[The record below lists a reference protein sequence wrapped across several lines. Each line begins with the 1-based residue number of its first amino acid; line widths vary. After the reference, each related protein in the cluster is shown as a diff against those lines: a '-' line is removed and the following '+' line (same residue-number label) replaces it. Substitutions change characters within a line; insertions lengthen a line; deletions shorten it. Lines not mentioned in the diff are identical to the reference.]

1 MKFSKS
7 FELALSSILNN
18 KMRSFLTMLGIIIG
32 VGSVIILVS
41 IMSGVTGQVTDMF
54 EKLGTNTIQVM
65 LFSRG
70 DTRTVEPDDMYH
82 LADSNPELFSYISPN
97 ISVDKANVRPKDDPD
112 SISTSVSG
120 VSEQYDKLS
129 GLDMKEG
136 RFLQYIDV
144 DKMRKVC
151 VIGTYIEKE
160 LFANKNALGETI
172 KINGVPYTVVGVLEE
187 LADSSQGSGDEAI
200 YIPYTNAGKLS
211 ENARVNSYTV
221 AAKDENAVDA
231 AIAKI
236 EEMLYKVFGS
246 EDFYTVIGMKQML
259 DQMNTITGTMTAAL
273 VCIAG
278 ISLLVGGIGIMN
290 IMLVSVTER
299 TKEIGIRKSLGAK
312 RKHIMR
318 QFVIEAGKVSGL
330 GGIIGIAFG
339 AAVAMLAGKLLGIS
353 VSPSPNAIGLAFG
366 VSVAIG
372 LIFGFLPA
380 NKAAKLNPIDALR
393 FE

>member
-172 KINGVPYTVVGVLEE
+172 KINGVPYTVGGVL
-187 LADSSQGSGDEAI
+187 A
-200 YIPYTNAGKLS
+200 
-211 ENARVNSYTV
+211 
-221 AAKDENAVDA
+221 
-231 AIAKI
+231 
-236 EEMLYKVFGS
+236 
-246 EDFYTVIGMKQML
+246 
-259 DQMNTITGTMTAAL
+259 
-273 VCIAG
+273 
-278 ISLLVGGIGIMN
+278 
-290 IMLVSVTER
+290 
-299 TKEIGIRKSLGAK
+299 
-312 RKHIMR
+312 
-318 QFVIEAGKVSGL
+318 
-330 GGIIGIAFG
+330 
-339 AAVAMLAGKLLGIS
+339 
-353 VSPSPNAIGLAFG
+353 
-366 VSVAIG
+366 
-372 LIFGFLPA
+372 
-380 NKAAKLNPIDALR
+380 
-393 FE
+393 